1 MCAHVRTRA
10 YLEMECQQ
18 PLHASGRGGI
28 LKPRFC
34 PDPDTCKQ
42 NCAVE
47 GVDAKGYKKNYGVH
61 QMLPSSL
68 RMHLAIHNSMLL

>member
-1 MCAHVRTRA
+1 MLAA
-10 YLEMECQQ
+10 
-18 PLHASGRGGI
+18 PHAAGCV

-34 PDPDTCKQ
+34 PDPDACKQ

-61 QMLPSSL
+61 QMCPGSIRL
-68 RMHLAIHNSMLL
+68 RLAIRDWMLL